1 MHKVKPHYFQYS
13 VVSGFMPQQPQR
25 RSIDDFEDVEARDP
39 RLSGSQIRQAGH
51 IAGRIASGVGAA
63 AT

>member
-1 MHKVKPHYFQYS
+1 
-13 VVSGFMPQQPQR
+13 MPQQPQR

>member
-1 MHKVKPHYFQYS
+1 
-13 VVSGFMPQQPQR
+13 MPQQPQR
-25 RSIDDFEDVEARDP
+25 RNIVDFENVEAREP

-51 IAGRIASGVGAA
+51 VAGRVASGVGAA